1 MEYNMKN
8 ILAEKSYTKCA
19 AETIPR
25 PFKIS
30 KLQNIEKDLTVM
42 GSYHWFTCLTLSKQ
56 LWPQI
61 FMCVC

>member
-1 MEYNMKN
+1 MKFGKLMEYNMKN

-42 GSYHWFTCLTLSKQ
+42 GSYH
-56 LWPQI
+56 
-61 FMCVC
+61 